1 MQKKNSHALKFGLVA
16 GLAIASGLFVSAQN
30 QTQLTIAGVSGNDLK
45 WLSESV
51 VPAFNAKIK
60 SEGKSVNVVLQE
72 FTGKAEAL
80 KQQYALDLQV
90 GKGADVMAFD
100 GFWVPEFVASNLLK
114 PLDQVAGAQVNRWE
128 GWRQIPAGLRELM
141 GYKGKVYGVGNGTDV
156 RMIFYRKDL
165 FQKAGIR
172 TPWQPKS
179 WNDLLDTARKIKQAL
194 PDVTPLQLNAGS
206 AMGEATTLQGWY
218 MLLLGTGIKPF
229 DDSQDKWIV
238 KHQGILDALNFY
250 KTVYVDE
257 KLGDARL
264 QLIQEGRDRSFEA
277 FRDAKMAMLIEGD
290 YFWRSILLPKGGDF
304 ALEKRDEL
312 VGWAKM
318 PAQMPGKGVNG
329 QSFVS
334 ASGGTGF
341 VINPNT
347 KAPKEAWELMSFM
360 ASKAMQTE
368 FQKILPRIRARKDV
382 PITQDP
388 IMSQMAKTLLPL
400 TVIRPKLASYPK
412 VSSEIQ
418 LMTERVV
425 SAQASPLDAMNAYS
439 EAVKKIVGADNVLEQ
454 AVK

>member
-1 MQKKNSHALKFGLVA
+1 MKRIAASLIALGLLISA
-16 GLAIASGLFVSAQN
+16 GTRAQN
-30 QTQLTIAGVSGNDLK
+30 QIQLTIAGVGGNDLK
-45 WLSESV
+45 WLNESV
-51 VPAFNAKIK
+51 IPAFEARMK
-60 SEGKSVNVVLQE
+60 SQGKSVSVKAIE
-72 FTGKAEAL
+72 FTGKAEDL

-90 GKGADVMAFD
+90 GRGADVMAFD

-114 PLDQVAGAQVNRWE
+114 PLDQVAGSEVNAWE
-128 GWRQIPAGLRELM
+128 GWKQIPAGLREIL
-141 GYKGKVYGVGNGTDV
+141 GFKGKIYGVGNGTDV

-165 FQKAGIR
+165 FQKAGIKL
-172 TPWQPKS
+172 PWQPTS
-179 WNDLLDTARKIKQAL
+179 WNDLLTTARQLKKAL
-194 PDVTPLQLNAGS
+194 PDVTPLQLNAGT

-218 MLLLGTGIKPF
+218 MALLGTGIRPYDEDK
-229 DDSQDKWIV
+229 DKWV
-238 KHQGILDALNFY
+238 TKHQGILDTLNLY

-264 QLIQEGRDRSFEA
+264 QLIQGGRERGFEA
-277 FRDAKMAMLIEGD
+277 FRDAKMAMLVEGD

-304 ALEKRDEL
+304 PLENRDAL

-318 PAQMPGKGVNG
+318 PAQAPGKGVGG

-341 VINPNT
+341 VLNPNT
-347 KAPKEAWELMSFM
+347 KAPREAWELMSFIG
-360 ASKAMQTE
+360 SKEMQTE
-368 FQKILPRIRARKDV
+368 FQKILPRIRARQDV

-388 IMSQMAKTLLPL
+388 IMTEMAKTLLPL
-400 TVIRPKLASYPK
+400 TVIRPKLAAYPK

-425 SAQASPLDAMNAYS
+425 SGQASPMDAMNAYA

>member
-1 MQKKNSHALKFGLVA
+1 MQKPVARFFALGLIAMFAVGSGLV
-16 GLAIASGLFVSAQN
+16 VTAQT
-30 QTQLTIAGVSGNDLK
+30 QIQLTIAGVSGNDLK
-45 WLSESV
+45 WLSQSV
-51 VPAFNAKIK
+51 VPAFEAKMK
-60 SEGKSVNVVLQE
+60 AKGKSVNVSLQE
-72 FTGKAEAL
+72 FTGKSDQL

-90 GKGADVMAFD
+90 GKGADVMSFD

-114 PLDQVAGAQVNRWE
+114 PLDQVAGPEVNRWE
-128 GWRQIPAGLRELM
+128 GWKQIPAGLRELM

-172 TPWQPKS
+172 VPWQPKS
-179 WNDLLDTARKIKQAL
+179 WDDLLDAARKLKKAL
-194 PDVTPLQLNAGS
+194 PDVTPLQLNAGT

-229 DDSQDKWIV
+229 DDEQDKWV
-238 KHQGILDALNFY
+238 VRHQGILDALNFY

-264 QLIQEGRDRSFEA
+264 QLIQEGRDRSFES

-304 ALEKRDEL
+304 PLEKRDEL

-318 PAQMPGKGVNG
+318 PAQAPGKGVNA

-341 VINPNT
+341 VLNPNT
-347 KAPKEAWELMSFM
+347 KVPKEAWELMSFM

-388 IMSQMAKTLLPL
+388 IMSKMAKTLLPL
-400 TVIRPKLASYPK
+400 TVIRPKLATYPK

-425 SAQASPLDAMNAYS
+425 SGQASPLEAMNAYA
-439 EAVKKIVGADNVLEQ
+439 EAVKKIVGAENVLEQ
-454 AVK
+454 PVK